1 MRGLSGQ
8 VPVDLL
14 GLLDEPPTRRGM
26 ASGSSARIAS
36 STIRARPRRRR
47 SAFRG
52 RTGGQSMIEFA
63 LVAPTLLLLCFG
75 TLEFCLLLFGSSR
88 GRYAA
93 NEGARAASEAGSNP
107 AADLITV

>member
-1 MRGLSGQ
+1 MRGLPGQ

-14 GLLDEPPTRRGM
+14 GLLDQPPTRRQPV
-26 ASGSSARIAS
+26 SSSALRALGMRS
-36 STIRARPRRRR
+36 PARPRPRRPGLR
-47 SAFRG
+47 WAA
-52 RTGGQSMIEFA
+52 GGQSMVEFA

-75 TLEFCLLLFGSSR
+75 TLEFSLLLFGAGA

-107 AADLITV
+107 AAD